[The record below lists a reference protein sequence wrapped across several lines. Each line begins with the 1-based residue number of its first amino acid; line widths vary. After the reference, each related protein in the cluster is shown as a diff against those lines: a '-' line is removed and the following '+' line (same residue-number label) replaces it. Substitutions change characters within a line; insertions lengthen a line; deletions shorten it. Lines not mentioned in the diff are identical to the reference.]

1 MGFLH
6 LGWDI
11 AAKEEAPGDC
21 ITELPPEWEAAAA
34 EMDLT
39 RPGLTAV
46 RTTMGWSPL
55 HMAAMEG
62 RVGLIRRLVKDFG
75 CSLTQRAANSWTP
88 LHYAAAHNQVRS
100 VAGLSMAGASG
111 WDSCHNSHGYPMTE
125 CSHVAQ
131 KSQK

>member
-21 ITELPPEWEAAAA
+21 ITELSPEWEAAAT

-100 VAGLSMAGASG
+100 VAGFPWRGLAGR
-111 WDSCHNSHGYPMTE
+111 DSCNNSHGHLMTE

-131 KSQK
+131 KPQK